1 MARLPTKEGP
11 VFRRTAAVVL
21 TVMITLGVAACG
33 DGKPAGKPATA
44 DQLVQL
50 GLAALKQND
59 QAKALA
65 AFEEAAKKS
74 PENYYAHYNI
84 GFIRQ
89 TQGRTTEALQ
99 QYQLALASKP
109 DFVPALYNSG
119 TIYGASDPVHAMVV
133 YRQVIKADPKYASA
147 YFNLGLLE
155 AANGQAEQGRKDIEK
170 AIQLDRRFV
179 ARVPAKLFPGMK
191 PVTPSPTPSH

>member
-1 MARLPTKEGP
+1 MKVGLLSRRAVSLPI
-11 VFRRTAAVVL
+11 VALIAVL
-21 TVMITLGVAACG
+21 TATACSN
-33 DGKPAGKPATA
+33 GKPAGKPASA

-50 GLAALKQND
+50 GLQALKQND
-59 QAKALA
+59 QAKALT
-65 AFEEAAKKS
+65 AFEQAAAKA

-89 TQGRTTEALQ
+89 TQGKPAAALQ

-119 TIYGASDPVHAMVV
+119 TIYGASDPAHAILV

-147 YFNLGLLE
+147 YLNLGLLE
-155 AANGQAEQGRKDIEK
+155 ATAGDLARARKDLEK
-170 AIQLDRRFV
+170 ALQLDSSFV
-179 ARVPAKLFPGMK
+179 SRIPPKLFPGLSN
-191 PVTPSPTPSH
+191 PSPKPSATSTP